1 MMKRITAL
9 MMALMM
15 ALVLVGCGSTVE
27 SEAWLLE
34 LQYRDLDLINYS
46 KMEYQRPDMTE
57 HATVLEESC
66 RIAMEETDSQ
76 TVLDAVY
83 AYYDEYY
90 WFQTN
95 YALANIRYSKDLTDI
110 YWEEEYDFCSEKAS
124 ELDAGLD
131 RLYHALAKSPIREEL
146 EEEFFGQGFFD
157 AYDGES
163 IWDETF
169 TAMMEEEARL
179 ISQYYDLSARV
190 MESEAWDWRPMG
202 ELLAELVLLRQR
214 IAQYAGYDSY
224 TRFAYEFYYYR
235 DYTPEQVDAYLQQ
248 IRTELVPMYVD
259 TDQEVWTA
267 GYRPCDEK
275 EAFAF
280 LETCAET
287 MGGKLK
293 GAFEMLERYGLYDIT
308 YSEKKFNASF
318 ETYLSYYY
326 EPFLFMN
333 PQGTQA
339 DKLTLVHEFGHF
351 ANDYACFGSYA
362 GIDVAEVYSQALE
375 YLSLIYGP
383 DGDALR
389 EYKMAESL
397 CVFVEQAAYADFEN
411 RLYAMEPKTVTAQ
424 NILNLF
430 RQVGTEYGF
439 DTWGF
444 DSRLFTQITHF
455 YTNPLYVI
463 SYVTSNDAAFQIYQM
478 ELAQE
483 NAGLALYQGSLD
495 SQAESFLLFL
505 EEQGLESPFA
515 EGRVAK
521 IRQTMEANLD

>member
-1 MMKRITAL
+1 MKRITAL
-9 MMALMM
+9 LLALMM
-15 ALVLVGCGSTVE
+15 ILALAGCGSAVDN
-27 SEAWLLE
+27 EAWLLE
-34 LQYRDLDLINYS
+34 LQYRDLDLLKYS
-46 KMEYQRPDMTE
+46 EMEYQRPDMTA
-57 HATVLEESC
+57 HDATLEESC
-66 RIAMEETDSQ
+66 RIAAEETDSQ
-76 TVLDAVY
+76 KVLDAVY
-83 AYYDEYY
+83 TYYDEYY

-110 YWEEEYDFCSEKAS
+110 YWEQEYDFCAEKAS

-131 RLYHALAKSPIREEL
+131 RLYHALAKSPVREEL
-146 EEEFFGQGFFD
+146 ENAFFGQGFFD

-169 TAMMEEEARL
+169 TAMMEEEAKL
-179 ISQYYDLSARV
+179 ISRYYDLSAQAT
-190 MESEAWDWRPMG
+190 EAEALDWLPMG

-224 TRFAYEFYYYR
+224 SRFAYEFYYYR
-235 DYTPEQVDAYLQQ
+235 DYTPEQVEAYLQQ
-248 IRTELVPMYVD
+248 IRTELVPMYVN
-259 TDQEVWTA
+259 TDQKVWNA
-267 GYRPCDEK
+267 GYQSCTEQD
-275 EAFAF
+275 AFAY
-280 LETCAET
+280 LKSCAQT
-287 MGGKLK
+287 MGGTLQ
-293 GAFEMLERYGLYDIT
+293 GAFKMLERYELYDIA
-308 YSEKKFNASF
+308 YSGKKFNASF
-318 ETYLSYYY
+318 ETFLSYYC

-383 DGDALR
+383 NGDALR

-411 RLYAMEPKTVTAQ
+411 RLYAMEPKAVTAQ
-424 NILNLF
+424 NIRNLF
-430 RQVGTEYGF
+430 QQVGTEYGF

-455 YTNPLYVI
+455 YTNPQYVI

-483 NAGLALYQGSLD
+483 RAGLELYQDSLD
-495 SQAESFLLFL
+495 SQMESFLLFL

-521 IRQTMEANLD
+521 IRQTLDEILN